1 MSHVILTSAPA
12 AETAAVREL
21 QRTVPAAEIVRRL
34 EPGTLLAAVD
44 DPQLTLLP
52 TWEAQPPVWVRHVHP
67 VQVSTPL
74 LTGAAGL
81 ARLAEVAE
89 PLAAQLDP
97 TLPFAVQSRLVG
109 EGPWPQTRFDI
120 NGCLAA
126 ILAER
131 SGAPLDVP
139 QPSQVLSVTA
149 TAERAYLGV
158 SPVTRNLSAWAGGQM
173 RFAREPGQISRS
185 EFKLLEALAV
195 FGLSLPTHGV
205 ALDLGAAPGG
215 WTRVLQSRGLRVVA
229 VDPADLDPRLVGVAG
244 IRHVRVHAQKFNPG
258 VQRFAVITNDMRMDA
273 GEAAQFMNQ
282 VHGWFQ
288 PGGLGLLTLKLP
300 EYRFAPVAEAAL
312 ATLAQTYTVL
322 GARQL
327 FHNRSEITVAIH
339 A

>member
-1 MSHVILTSAPA
+1 MLSASSAQSGSPA
-12 AETAAVREL
+12 NVAFPGFCNPPFCRSNIVATEGQLDSRI
-21 QRTVPAAEIVRRL
+21 RTT
-34 EPGTLLAAVD
+34 PGTRPEAYPELA
-44 DPQLTLLP
+44 L
-52 TWEAQPPVWVRHVHP
+52 
-67 VQVSTPL
+67 
-74 LTGAAGL
+74 
-81 ARLAEVAE
+81 
-89 PLAAQLDP
+89 
-97 TLPFAVQSRLVG
+97 
-109 EGPWPQTRFDI
+109 
-120 NGCLAA
+120 N
-126 ILAER
+126 
-131 SGAPLDVP
+131 VP

-149 TAERAYLGV
+149 TAERAYIGV